1 MVKFMSEMNI
11 LIYEGKKGT
20 RVDLKSLDLETMW
33 ATVKQIAEIFDCTTQ
48 NVEYHAKRIF
58 ETGELIQNSVTK
70 KILVTASDGKNYD
83 TIHYNL
89 DMIIAVGYGI
99 NSSRAT
105 QFRIWAT
112 KILKEYIIKGFAMDD
127 ERLKDPSRNQYFDE
141 LLARIRDIRASEK
154 LFYQKIKDIY
164 KTAIDYE
171 ENKNSDEAREF
182 FKIVQNKMLFA
193 ICGKTAADLI
203 VSRINA
209 KDKNLGLTSF
219 QGSVVRK
226 KDIDIAKN
234 YLNKEEIERL
244 NRLTMMLLEY
254 AEDQAQRGRVLAMA
268 DWKNKLD
275 NLIAFNDYEVLK
287 TAGKISHDNMEK
299 IVSIEYKKFDEK
311 RKEVEKKEAEKEAL
325 KDLEEIEKEVKEKIQ
340 SGKFTNNAKKKRDI
354 SNEENLNNPNAEKD
368 LERFALAKPK
378 KKA

>member
-1 MVKFMSEMNI
+1 MVKFMSDMNI
-11 LIYEGKKGT
+11 IIYEGKNGT

-33 ATVKQIAEIFDCTTQ
+33 ANQSQIAEIFDTSISNISEHISNIYKDNELLEKDTFREFR
-48 NVEYHAKRIF
+48 NVSNQPIK
-58 ETGELIQNSVTK
+58 
-70 KILVTASDGKNYD
+70 
-83 TIHYNL
+83 HYNL
-89 DMIIAVGYGI
+89 DMIIAVGYRV
-99 NSSRAT
+99 NSAKAT

-112 KILKEYIIKGFAMDD
+112 KILKEYIVKGFAMDD

-209 KDKNLGLTSF
+209 KDKNLGLTSW

-226 KDIDIAKN
+226 KDINIAKN

-254 AEDQAQRGRVLAMA
+254 AEDQAQRRRALTMA

-275 NLIAFNDYEVLK
+275 NLIEFNDYEVLNN
-287 TAGKISHDNMEK
+287 AGKISHDNMEK
-299 IVSIEYKKFDEK
+299 FVSAEYKKFDDK
-311 RKEVEKKEAEKEAL
+311 RKEIEKKEAEEEAL
-325 KDLEEIEKEVKEKIQ
+325 KDLQDIEKEIKEKMQ
-340 SGKFTNNAKKKRDI
+340 NRKFASKTKNTLA
-354 SNEENLNNPNAEKD
+354 EENLNNPNAEKD